1 MDQKWQYRVTPIGP
15 NLNTADIQKMLDQAG
30 DDGWELV
37 TVFLNAISGFNS
49 FIFKKQKL

>member
-30 DDGWELV
+30 DDGWE
-37 TVFLNAISGFNS
+37 FSHGFS
-49 FIFKKQKL
+49 ERYIGLQ